1 MGKDALM
8 VMTRDAQDISH
19 RDTLDFGVVAQGS
32 KTSME
37 VNMSNEG
44 NEILEITRIWNE
56 SNRLELSASEAGIL
70 PGGSLAL
77 GINYSPII
85 AEQFLDS
92 ITISSC
98 AYENEEVT
106 LYFKGESINVG
117 IDLELKESAV
127 NVFPNPFREKLE
139 LEGVGEYYQ
148 VKMVNTTGKVLSIN
162 YK

>member
-1 MGKDALM
+1 
-8 VMTRDAQDISH
+8 
-19 RDTLDFGVVAQGS
+19 
-32 KTSME
+32 
-37 VNMSNEG
+37 MSNEG

-106 LYFKGESINVG
+106 LYFKGESLNVG
-117 IDLELKESAV
+117 IDPELKESAV

-148 VKMVNTTGKVLSIN
+148 VKMVNTTGKVVLIENTYNSSSCELDVEDVQEGLYTLVLVGENILKVIKVTK
-162 YK
+162 Y